1 LLPIITN
8 HKLTGEKLTNHINQR
23 RKRLNKHLR
32 TIAGNLKF
40 PTGLLN
46 ISSYFARHSY
56 ATTMLRNGVQ
66 IEKISQALGHQ
77 NIKTTQIYLESFEID
92 EMTKLNENLLK

>member
-1 LLPIITN
+1 
-8 HKLTGEKLTNHINQR
+8 
-23 RKRLNKHLR
+23 
-32 TIAGNLKF
+32 
-40 PTGLLN
+40 
-46 ISSYFARHSY
+46 
-56 ATTMLRNGVQ
+56 MLRNGVQ